1 MHRNGY
7 KGCFFKFTWLGA
19 GGSSCYLHYFN
30 LIHASRTYNVT
41 SPLRWLGSVRCNKRS
56 AYASGLNRRGD
67 PGVCELV
74 STREWAKNSNSIY
87 KNSSLSLS
95 LCACSD
101 NYSCMLFSSQRRS
114 CCDCDCHR
122 DRTNEHYFYIAKWA
136 SRLRHLTTR
145 HPQRQQQQQ
154 QRRRSAAAA
163 AAIEQDQWG
172 KLEHLLKFAKE
183 EVNEFRCKWPISW

>member
-56 AYASGLNRRGD
+56 ASSDAYASGLNRRGD

-95 LCACSD
+95 LSVRVRIIIPACFFLHND
-101 NYSCMLFSSQRRS
+101 
-114 CCDCDCHR
+114 
-122 DRTNEHYFYIAKWA
+122 A
-136 SRLRHLTTR
+136 
-145 HPQRQQQQQ
+145 P
-154 QRRRSAAAA
+154 AATAIVTV
-163 AAIEQDQWG
+163 IEQTSTISTLQSG
-172 KLEHLLKFAKE
+172 LLA
-183 EVNEFRCKWPISW
+183 CAI